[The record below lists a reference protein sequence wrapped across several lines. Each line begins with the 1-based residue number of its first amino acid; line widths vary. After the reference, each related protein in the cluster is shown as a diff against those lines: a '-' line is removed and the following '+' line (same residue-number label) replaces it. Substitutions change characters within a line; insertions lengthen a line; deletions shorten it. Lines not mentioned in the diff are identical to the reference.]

1 MRAFTWMVVV
11 VLAFSVAGCAKKREE
26 ELPQIDPAELQA
38 TAPAP
43 AMTAETPMVEV
54 EKPVPAVPA
63 VPAQPSGETYTM
75 KRGDTLYSLAKRF
88 YGDGKLWTRIADAN
102 KDKIR
107 DVTGIPVGTVLAIP
121 PK

>member
-11 VLAFSVAGCAKKREE
+11 VLAFSVLGCAEKREE

-63 VPAQPSGETYTM
+63 VPAQPSGETYAM

>member
-11 VLAFSVAGCAKKREE
+11 VLAFSVVGCAKKREE
-26 ELPQIDPAELQA
+26 QLPQIDPAELQA

-43 AMTAETPMVEV
+43 AMTAETPTVEV

-63 VPAQPSGETYTM
+63 VPAQTSGETYTM

-102 KDKIR
+102 KDKVR